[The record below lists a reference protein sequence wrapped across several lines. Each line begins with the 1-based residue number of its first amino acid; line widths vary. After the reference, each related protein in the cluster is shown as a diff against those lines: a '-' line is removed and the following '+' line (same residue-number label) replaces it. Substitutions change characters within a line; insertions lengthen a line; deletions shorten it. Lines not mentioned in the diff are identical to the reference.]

1 MTDEKKKE
9 KIREARTLLEI
20 LRGAGNSAEEN
31 AENIE
36 GSIYEAFKG
45 ILKAFLNYIDFIEE
59 SASIQCD
66 IKTIQRE
73 REELGK
79 IIEEMAEAEE

>member
-1 MTDEKKKE
+1 MNAEKTNE
-9 KIREARTLLEI
+9 KIKKARVLLEI
-20 LRGAGNSAEEN
+20 LKSAGNSAEEN

-36 GSIYEAFKG
+36 GSICEAVKG
-45 ILKAFLNYIDFIEE
+45 VLKAFLNYIDFIEE

-73 REELGK
+73 RDELGK
-79 IIEEMAEAEE
+79 IIEEMAEAE